1 MKQLKNIIYNILSVQ
16 EKILRHKL
24 SATLGA
30 KHGSKRKRLYSNGC
44 TLDLSSM
51 AEVEKQKLEEE
62 LNLILKKYDY
72 EPEKILEYIKKQG
85 TDVYYLDKASSK
97 LNTIGENEGFIYPA
111 SGLKALYLSSLV
123 SKKLTLKTNEM
134 FILSHG
140 EINKY
145 YFIYHFYNWYAFK
158 HNISGLDRNS
168 QELLKKYLFSDA
180 DMNKLQ
186 LSEIYQLKDAIKQ
199 DKASIEFVIKLCRNY
214 EGTKQAL
221 NKIKNEG
228 SAKL

>member
-1 MKQLKNIIYNILSVQ
+1 MKLLKSIIYNILSVQ

-30 KHGSKRKRLYSNGC
+30 KHSSKRKRLYSNGC

-97 LNTIGENEGFIYPA
+97 LNPIGENDGFIYPV

-180 DMNKLQ
+180 DMNTLQ

-221 NKIKNEG
+221 NKMKNEG
-228 SAKL
+228 SANL